1 MSIKN
6 IDNWG
11 DYMAVSGNNYI
22 HEMDRKALEAL
33 KQIPGFTPLM
43 KGFMKV
49 FNERTFHILNM
60 SGKVR
65 LSETQ
70 YPHIYAM
77 LPPICETL
85 GIKEPEL
92 YLELDRTPN
101 AYTYGDNDV
110 FITIT
115 TGLLEYM
122 NDDEIRTVLAH
133 ECGHIAC
140 HHVLYHTMGSFLLSG
155 AASMLG
161 LDGLFTTALQLGFS
175 YWERCSEFSC
185 DRAAAICAGSPDPV
199 VDVMLRLAGGGKDL
213 GLPVNRDEFITQAT
227 EYKQYIQDS
236 TWNKVLEFMILKDQ
250 NHPLL
255 SVRAYD
261 IIEWCNGK
269 DFQRIAGL
277 IEGGAGAQT
286 YCPNC
291 QTEIEEDWM
300 FCRRCGARLK

>member
-1 MSIKN
+1 
-6 IDNWG
+6 
-11 DYMAVSGNNYI
+11 MAVSGNNYI
-22 HEMDRKALEAL
+22 HEMDRKALESL

-92 YLELDRTPN
+92 YLELNRTPN

-110 FITIT
+110 FITVT
-115 TGLLEYM
+115 SGLLEYM
-122 NDDEIRTVLAH
+122 TDDEIRTVLAH

-161 LDGLFTTALQLGFS
+161 LDGLFTTALQLGFA

-185 DRAAAICAGSPDPV
+185 VA
-199 VDVMLRLAGGGKDL
+199 
-213 GLPVNRDEFITQAT
+213 
-227 EYKQYIQDS
+227 
-236 TWNKVLEFMILKDQ
+236 VLED
-250 NHPLL
+250 
-255 SVRAYD
+255 
-261 IIEWCNGK
+261 GT
-269 DFQRIAGL
+269 IAGEIAIHETDIVTKDGKVTQL
-277 IEGGAGAQT
+277 VLAQSAVLPQ
-286 YCPNC
+286 YRMQGIMRMLVEYALNK
-291 QTEIEEDWM
+291 
-300 FCRRCGARLK
+300 ARKMGR